1 VITIEAETAISN
13 LVQYYVFKGHI
24 QVAEKPVD
32 MPETAYCAICEE
44 EQEIVKTVSWQSDTC
59 AVCGNDIETIPL

>member
-1 VITIEAETAISN
+1 MTRVEAENAISN
-13 LVQYYVFKGHI
+13 PVQYCAFKGPI
-24 QVAEKPVD
+24 QVAEKLVD